1 MNAEELKKYV
11 KRLSDMIA
19 VTKVEYGHNDEELNR
34 RLTILMNSMD
44 AFANYIQK
52 CVDEPTDPFDESG
65 GSEDV

>member
-1 MNAEELKKYV
+1 
-11 KRLSDMIA
+11 MIA